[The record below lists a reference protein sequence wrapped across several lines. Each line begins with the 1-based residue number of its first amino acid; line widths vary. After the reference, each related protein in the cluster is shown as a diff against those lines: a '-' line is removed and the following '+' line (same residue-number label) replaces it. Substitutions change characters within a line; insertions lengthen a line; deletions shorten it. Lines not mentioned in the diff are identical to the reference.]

1 VLDRLEHVCASE
13 ARDATAPW
21 HHSHVID
28 VITRRLLATCHPA
41 DLSCVSLS
49 LDSTVTING
58 NNGEIDHLFDVL
70 LDICF
75 HEDAT
80 QACDPS
86 HELYLAE
93 HVISLLHHTSL
104 RAVLRRDQI
113 DHVMTQLIVLLRRAE
128 GATTQE
134 LHRLIRKVNEFSA
147 ESSAVPED
155 KSRDQSASELT
166 NQQQRWRAL
175 MQSQARDGA
184 ELGALVNHVPQLF
197 SSLNTLIRLVPQFTH
212 VFNSPQSPLEISA
225 EFEAHVQK
233 LFLDTERAPHR
244 TLSLLREMKRDL
256 SDDQL
261 LQIAPHVISTLLPI
275 LVRADESRDHHVINT
290 FVSIWKRVHSLN
302 PEHVMQCTTRALVDD
317 PQQLR
322 TDPLRLFELLPK
334 MVVHP
339 QLFSALFLE
348 VRLSPPPFLI
358 STEALVDDHL
368 LARGIGASFARDR
381 CQRRSR
387 ARVVSVADQ
396 RHHSRTVARLS
407 TRIFAALRC
416 RSVFDTCHAPRTHR
430 AYLLTGVKEQIATAV
445 CRYVHQEFIEIP
457 AMPKLV
463 HFQGYDAALIP
474 ITTAGIP
481 SMRKSRARR

>member
-1 VLDRLEHVCASE
+1 MLDRLEHVCASE

-41 DLSCVSLS
+41 DLSCVSLA

-80 QACDPS
+80 QARDPS

-322 TDPLRLFELLPK
+322 IDPLRLFELLPK

-348 VRLSPPPFLI
+348 VRLL
-358 STEALVDDHL
+358 
-368 LARGIGASFARDR
+368 
-381 CQRRSR
+381 
-387 ARVVSVADQ
+387 
-396 RHHSRTVARLS
+396 
-407 TRIFAALRC
+407 
-416 RSVFDTCHAPRTHR
+416 
-430 AYLLTGVKEQIATAV
+430 
-445 CRYVHQEFIEIP
+445 
-457 AMPKLV
+457 
-463 HFQGYDAALIP
+463 HFP
-474 ITTAGIP
+474 N
-481 SMRKSRARR
+481 